1 MNFEELKK
9 LIEIFESSSLCEL
22 EVKEGGVCFR
32 LAKQTQTESRKELS
46 LPRIESKE
54 RGEVKEEKGGKRE
67 GIYVRSPL
75 VGTFYRAPSPGEK
88 PFIEVGDE
96 VSPDQT
102 LCIIEAMKVM
112 NEITSESNGK
122 IKSILVENGE
132 PVEYDQ
138 ELFLIEEQ

>member
-1 MNFEELKK
+1 MDFEELKK
-9 LIEIFESSSLCEL
+9 LIEIFESSSLSEL
-22 EVKEGGVCFR
+22 EVKEGGVCFK
-32 LAKQTQTESRKELS
+32 LAKRTQTENRKELS
-46 LPRIESKE
+46 FPQIESKE
-54 RGEVKEEKGGKRE
+54 KEKKRE

-88 PFIEVGDE
+88 PFVEVGDG

-112 NEITSESNGK
+112 NEITSENKGK
-122 IKSILVENGE
+122 IKNILVENGE
-132 PVEYDQ
+132 PVEYNQ